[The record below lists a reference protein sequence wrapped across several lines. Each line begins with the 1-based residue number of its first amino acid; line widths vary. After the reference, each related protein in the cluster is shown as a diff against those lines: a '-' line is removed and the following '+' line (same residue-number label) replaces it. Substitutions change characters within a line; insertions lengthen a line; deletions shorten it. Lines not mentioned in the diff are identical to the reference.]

1 MATIR
6 EKSPSHWHVQIR
18 RQGWPFQSAT
28 FKTKIKAQ
36 IWARKIEAD
45 MDQGRFIDTSGARN
59 TTLADLIN
67 LYINNV
73 TEKRPSETSRV
84 AERLRLKKFLRE
96 ERQLCS
102 YAAFNL
108 SPDHF
113 ESYRDKRLKQKN
125 KSGKL
130 LAHGTVKRELNL
142 LKRVIDYR
150 MRWLGLL
157 LNPVNATDV
166 KRPAV
171 NDERNI
177 RLSRQEIERLLYYC
191 RSSKN
196 QLLASIVE
204 LGFETGARRGSLLKL
219 EWSDIDLVKKK
230 ALLRGIKNSR
240 SPDKIINHVMGLTPR
255 AVEILKLI
263 PRTSNRIFPITGNA
277 LRLSFN
283 RAREKAGLTH
293 FRFHDTRHEF
303 ISRLFEAGWDMA
315 LVMKQTGHRDIKS
328 VLRYTN
334 VSTDH
339 LAEAL
344 AKL

>member
-45 MDQGRFIDTSGARN
+45 MDQGKFVDTSKARS
-59 TTLADLIN
+59 TTLTDLIK
-67 LYINNV
+67 LYIEKV
-73 TEKRPSETSRV
+73 TLHRPSENSRV
-84 AERLRLKKFLRE
+84 AEKLRLEKFVRE
-96 ERQLCS
+96 EKILCS
-102 YAAFNL
+102 YAIFNL
-108 SPDHF
+108 TPDHF
-113 ESYRDKRLKQKN
+113 EDYRDKRLKQQN
-125 KSGKL
+125 KSGKFISP
-130 LAHGTVKRELNL
+130 GTVKKELNL

-150 MRWLGLL
+150 MRWLGLH
-157 LNPVNATDV
+157 LNPLNATDV

-171 NDERNI
+171 NDERNL
-177 RLSRQEIERLLYYC
+177 RLSSQEIARLLYYC
-191 RSSKN
+191 KKSQN
-196 QLLASIVE
+196 ILLAPFVE
-204 LGFETGARRGSLLKL
+204 LGFETGARRGSLLRL
-219 EWSDIDLVKKK
+219 EWDDLNLQKRT
-230 ALLRGIKNSR
+230 ALLRAIKNSR

-255 AVEILKLI
+255 AIEIFKSIPKTGKLV
-263 PRTSNRIFPITGNA
+263 FPMTGNA
-277 LRLSFN
+277 FRKAFN
-283 RAREKAGLTH
+283 RAREKAELTH

-303 ISRLFEAGWDMA
+303 ISRLFEAGWDMG

-328 VLRYTN
+328 VLRYAN

-339 LAEAL
+339 LTEAL

>member
-1 MATIR
+1 
-6 EKSPSHWHVQIR
+6 
-18 RQGWPFQSAT
+18 
-28 FKTKIKAQ
+28 
-36 IWARKIEAD
+36 
-45 MDQGRFIDTSGARN
+45 
-59 TTLADLIN
+59 
-67 LYINNV
+67 
-73 TEKRPSETSRV
+73 
-84 AERLRLKKFLRE
+84 
-96 ERQLCS
+96 
-102 YAAFNL
+102 
-108 SPDHF
+108 
-113 ESYRDKRLKQKN
+113 
-125 KSGKL
+125 
-130 LAHGTVKRELNL
+130 
-142 LKRVIDYR
+142 

-177 RLSRQEIERLLYYC
+177 RLSRQEIERLMYYC
-191 RSSKN
+191 RNSQNK
-196 QLLASIVE
+196 LLAPIVE

-219 EWSDIDLVKKK
+219 EWTDLDLNKRT
-230 ALLRGIKNSR
+230 ALLRRIKNSR

-255 AVEILKLI
+255 AVDILKSV
-263 PRTSNRIFPITGNA
+263 PKVEKRIFPLTGNA
-277 LRLSFN
+277 LRKGFN
-283 RAREKAGLTH
+283 RARENAGLTH

-339 LAEAL
+339 LTDAL

>member
-28 FKTKIKAQ
+28 FKTKAKAQ

-59 TTLADLIN
+59 TTLANLIT
-67 LYINNV
+67 LYISNV
-73 TEKRPSETSRV
+73 TEKRPSKTSRV
-84 AERLRLKKFLRE
+84 SERLRLQKFLRDE
-96 ERQLCS
+96 HKLCS
-102 YAAFNL
+102 YAVFNL

-113 ESYRDKRLKQKN
+113 EAYRDKRLKHKN

-130 LAHGTVKRELNL
+130 IAPGTVKRELNL

-191 RSSKN
+191 RNSQNK
-196 QLLASIVE
+196 LLAPIVE

-219 EWSDIDLVKKK
+219 EWSDLDLNKRT
-230 ALLRGIKNSR
+230 ALLRRIKNSR
-240 SPDKIINHVMGLTPR
+240 SPDRIINHVMGLTPR
-255 AVEILKLI
+255 AVDILKSI
-263 PRTSNRIFPITGNA
+263 PKIDKRIFPMTGNA
-277 LRLSFN
+277 LRKGFN
-283 RAREKAGLTH
+283 RARENAGLTH

-339 LAEAL
+339 LTDAL